1 MGLLLPGTPPAP
13 LGIVTW
19 QAPKWGVRRGK
30 ATSLR
35 EKRGL
40 PSPAAGKT
48 LSPAAQPCPLARG
61 SAARQSLSVVH
72 THTRPDTSWLI
83 WKRVKLFKGEREK
96 KRGEKK
102 SLMLRHVV
110 MVTQIIKVTRL
121 GTWHLAFGCWALCRL
136 CRLISRCWGE
146 GGQDG
151 THRQD
156 GTHGQDCTCGQQG

>member
-1 MGLLLPGTPPAP
+1 MGLLLPGPPPAP

-40 PSPAAGKT
+40 PSPAAGRT

-61 SAARQSLSVVH
+61 SAAGRSLSVVH

-96 KRGEKK
+96 KKKGGEKK
-102 SLMLRHVV
+102 PDV
-110 MVTQIIKVTRL
+110 K
-121 GTWHLAFGCWALCRL
+121 ACRYGNTNYK
-136 CRLISRCWGE
+136 SN
-146 GGQDG
+146 
-151 THRQD
+151 
-156 GTHGQDCTCGQQG
+156 